1 MNIMFPKRINGRNIM
16 LLREFTVEDHMVSL
30 IQEADLY
37 IVKITNKDGEKI
49 LHNEFK
55 DYEKVKCCFDE
66 IVQAIDKDRINIK
79 AVMGI
84 LERNQA

>member
-1 MNIMFPKRINGRNIM
+1 M

-49 LHNEFK
+49 LHNEYK
-55 DYEKVKCCFDE
+55 DYEKVKLCFDE
-66 IVQAIDKDRINIK
+66 IVQAIDKDKINIK

-84 LERNQA
+84 LEKSQI